1 MPTWL
6 ELKTEIEA
14 DYDLAEE
21 TWIKPAEL
29 MSAAN
34 TAISSIE
41 KQIHTFH
48 DKYFETEGYIPL
60 TASTSIYN
68 LPADIF
74 AVKITGIYFNNGSE
88 KYEIKPIKSLSD
100 TVDVDASEPYKYRI
114 INTSASGLQLKLYP
128 PARETHP
135 TAVTMFYKRNANLF
149 TVDAS
154 ELDIP
159 EAKDFVKQ
167 YVIDFA
173 VNKERMTPDAPESPK
188 LQTMRKD
195 LLDSLEN
202 MIDDDNTG
210 LDVDYSYYEEFT

>member
-6 ELKTEIEA
+6 EIKTEIEA

-21 TWIKPAEL
+21 TWIAPAEL

-34 TAISSIE
+34 AAISSIE

-48 DKYFETEGYIPL
+48 DKYFETQQAVPV
-60 TASTSIYN
+60 TANTSIYS
-68 LPADIF
+68 LPSNIYA
-74 AVKITGIYFNNGSE
+74 AKITGLFYNDGSE
-88 KYEIKPIKSLSD
+88 KYEIKPIKRLSE
-100 TVDVDASEPYKYRI
+100 TIDVDANAPYRYKI
-114 INTSASGLQLKLYP
+114 INTSTSGMQLKIYP
-128 PARETHP
+128 PVRSTSAD
-135 TAVTMFYKRNANLF
+135 AVTMFYIRNANLF
-149 TVDAS
+149 ALDADQ
-154 ELDIP
+154 LDIP

-188 LQTMRKD
+188 LQTLRKD
-195 LLDSLEN
+195 LLESLEN

-210 LDVDYSYYEEFT
+210 VEVDFSYYEEFT